1 MTEDEWSCRAREKEY
16 PACFGVLEN
25 VFPEGADGMRHS
37 PESCMVCHCKT
48 DCLRVAMGKNEGLE
62 VREACVDRA
71 YDSGMIGFLDRW
83 SRKKKLHRQ
92 RKTQSE

>member
-1 MTEDEWSCRAREKEY
+1 MPDDEWSSRTRKKER
-16 PACFGVLEN
+16 PACFGIIEN
-25 VFPEGADGMRHS
+25 VFPEGSDGMRHS

-48 DCLRVAMGKNEGLE
+48 DCLRAAMEKNEGLH
-62 VREACVDRA
+62 VREEYVDRA

-92 RKTQSE
+92 RKTRAD